1 MLRCLHEI
9 FLPAA
14 GSNVNALAFALYSNL
29 CKSST
34 LLVLKMALKV
44 FGPLKML
51 NRSLQARYQTVSGM
65 LVALGETIAGLRY
78 LREDEAFDQ
87 LLTDAKVVA
96 EMDLEALQ
104 VSRQRRPPKHW

>member
-1 MLRCLHEI
+1 
-9 FLPAA
+9 
-14 GSNVNALAFALYSNL
+14 
-29 CKSST
+29 
-34 LLVLKMALKV
+34 
-44 FGPLKML
+44 
-51 NRSLQARYQTVSGM
+51 M